1 MVRPALAVQS
11 IPTPSHGYTPGH
23 HRVGHRALVEPY
35 LSHSPYIIINVAGKV
50 RRMDRTIL
58 LAFLRPDL

>member
-1 MVRPALAVQS
+1 MVRSAPAVQS
-11 IPTPSHGYTPGH
+11 FPAFAHGYPPGH
-23 HRVGHRALVEPY
+23 HQAAHRALVEPNLPHTLY
-35 LSHSPYIIINVAGKV
+35 VINVAGKV